1 MGDADNERVE
11 TTFHMDF
18 VIAEHCGGVKAIKDT
33 YKRAFNGWK
42 GSYKY
47 FTELVMVL
55 NHRCWMWNEKN
66 NTLMELYRDLY
77 YKARD
82 YALDNFKGEALKFYL
97 EVTD

>member
-18 VIAEHCGGVKAIKDT
+18 AIAETCGGANAVRDT

-42 GSYKY
+42 DNYKY
-47 FTELVMVL
+47 LTELVMVL
-55 NHRCWMWNEKN
+55 NHRCWMWNEKDN
-66 NTLMELYRDLY
+66 ALMELYRDLY
-77 YKARD
+77 YKAND
-82 YALDNFKGEALKFYL
+82 YAIKHLKGAELRFFF

>member
-1 MGDADNERVE
+1 MAREEERVT

-18 VIAEHCGGVKAIKDT
+18 AIAEKFGVKGIRDT
-33 YKRAFNGWK
+33 YKRAFEGWK
-42 GSYKY
+42 DNYHY

-66 NTLMELYRDLY
+66 NTLMELYRELY
-77 YKARD
+77 YKAHD
-82 YALDNFKGEALKFYL
+82 YATSTYKGEALKFYL

>member
-1 MGDADNERVE
+1 MAREDERVS
-11 TTFHMDF
+11 TTFMMDF
-18 VIAEHCGGVKAIKDT
+18 AIADRFGVKAIKGT
-33 YKRAFNGWK
+33 YRRAFNNWK
-42 GSYKY
+42 GNYKY

-77 YKARD
+77 YKAND
-82 YALDNFKGEALKFYL
+82 YAIDNFKGEALKFFL